1 MCISYKTLEII
12 IFLKIPFKRMI
23 ENTEIKSNIKC
34 LRPKRKKYNFFKTLK
49 RPKLMDSHIMFIN
62 KLNIVKIPIL
72 FT

>member
-34 LRPKRKKYNFFKTLK
+34 LRPKRKKYNFF
-49 RPKLMDSHIMFIN
+49 
-62 KLNIVKIPIL
+62 
-72 FT
+72 